1 MIFTC
6 LYEFINSDI
15 ERLNLRVNDFI
26 KFNEE
31 RGYYVVK
38 QETLMQQHP
47 ERQDL
52 MVLVSVWMEEKDD
65 RVRRTY

>member
-6 LYEFINSDI
+6 MYEFINSDI

-38 QETLMQQHP
+38 QETLMQPHP
-47 ERQDL
+47 EHQDL
-52 MVLVSVWMEEKDD
+52 MVLVSVWMEKKDD
-65 RVRRTY
+65 SVN

>member
-1 MIFTC
+1 MKFKC
-6 LYEFINSDI
+6 FYEFINSDI

-31 RGYYVVK
+31 SGYYVVK

-47 ERQDL
+47 EKQDL
-52 MVLVSVWMEEKDD
+52 IVLVSVWMEEKLS
-65 RVRRTY
+65 R

>member
-31 RGYYVVK
+31 RGYVVVK

-47 ERQDL
+47 AHQDL
-52 MVLVSVWMEEKDD
+52 MVLVSVWMEEKDNI
-65 RVRRTY
+65 R

>member
-6 LYEFINSDI
+6 LYDFINSDI
-15 ERLNLRVNDFI
+15 ERLNLRVNDYI

-38 QETLMQQHP
+38 QETLMQLHP

-52 MVLVSVWMEEKDD
+52 MVLVSVWMEKKDD
-65 RVRRTY
+65 RVS

>member
-6 LYEFINSDI
+6 MYEFINSDI

-38 QETLMQQHP
+38 QETLMQPHT

-52 MVLVSVWMEEKDD
+52 MVLVSVWMEKKDD
-65 RVRRTY
+65 SVN

>member
-31 RGYYVVK
+31 RGYVVVK

-47 ERQDL
+47 AYQDL
-52 MVLVSVWMEEKDD
+52 MVLVSVWMEEKDNI
-65 RVRRTY
+65 R

>member
-1 MIFTC
+1 MIFKC

-31 RGYYVVK
+31 SGYYVVK
-38 QETLMQQHP
+38 QETLMQLHP
-47 ERQDL
+47 EHQDL
-52 MVLVSVWMEEKDD
+52 MVLVSVWMEKKQD
-65 RVRRTY
+65 RT